1 MDPLGLPSLA
11 GGRSGDGAAAGSALA
26 LELTTG
32 RRVQAYE
39 EGEVRDRRRAMDE
52 ATAAMKSNAAG

>member
-1 MDPLGLPSLA
+1 LACRVWREADPDDARLLEA
-11 GGRSGDGAAAGSALA
+11 ALA

-32 RRVQAYE
+32 
-39 EGEVRDRRRAMDE
+39 AMDE